1 MRRNCAEVVIV
12 EASAFDSPFAE
23 PHEIVEGARE
33 FVAELKKWLPE
44 INVML
49 VFPRAEV
56 ISPYLRELRAH
67 LDLVGVRVA
76 TRVSKNDDSHS
87 ERLRTRQLWEV
98 RGVGSPGGRLPFHLQ
113 PDRRR
118 VFDVALGKVVD
129 WQIIADA
136 VIQYAAVMAI
146 PVAILPPLEDEPEF

>member
-1 MRRNCAEVVIV
+1 MNRIAEVVTV
-12 EASAFDSPFAE
+12 ESSAFDSPFVD

-33 FVAELKKWLPE
+33 FDAELRKWLPE
-44 INVML
+44 INVIF

-56 ISPYLRELRAH
+56 ISPYLRELRTH

-76 TRVSKNDDSHS
+76 TRVSKDDLSHR
-87 ERLRTRQLWEV
+87 ERMRTRQLWEV

-118 VFDVALGKVVD
+118 CFDVTLGKIVD
-129 WQIIADA
+129 WKVVADA
-136 VIQYAAVMAI
+136 VIEYAAVMAI
-146 PVAILPPLEDEPEF
+146 PVGTLPPLEDEPEF